1 MKFAGKTVLV
11 TGSTSGIGK
20 AIALAF
26 AAEGANLAVV
36 GRNAGKGRETAE
48 SIRKTGKKAIYIQ
61 TDLTVEESVKEM
73 AEKAISSFGSVD
85 VLVNNAGHLV
95 SGTVPEIGAEEWRRT
110 WETNVTSVYLTCH
123 YLLPSMLRK
132 GSGVIVNIASE
143 TALKGYK
150 NRAAYGAAKAA
161 VIGLTKSMAVDHSES
176 GIRVNCLCP
185 GTVETEMFNHLL
197 NYNLDPNRHR
207 QAMLD
212 RRLTPYLGT
221 IEEVS
226 KAVLFLADP
235 DMPYMTGSVL
245 TLDGGSSVK

>member
-1 MKFAGKTVLV
+1 MKFANKTVLV

-20 AIALAF
+20 EIALAF
-26 AAEGANLAVV
+26 ASQGADLAIV
-36 GRNAGKGRETAE
+36 GRNAANGEETAE
-48 SIRKTGKKAIYIQ
+48 GIRRMGRRSVYIR
-61 TDLTVEESVKEM
+61 TDLTIEDSVEAM
-73 AEKAISSFGSVD
+73 AHEALRSFGGVD
-85 VLVNNAGHLV
+85 VVVNNAGYLV
-95 SGTVPEIGAEEWRRT
+95 SGTVPEISAEEWRQT
-110 WETNVTSVYLTCH
+110 WESNVTSVYLTCH
-123 YLLPSMLRK
+123 HLLPSMLER
-132 GSGVIVNIASE
+132 GSGSIVNIASE

-176 GIRVNCLCP
+176 GIRINCLCP

-197 NYNLDPNRHR
+197 RYNLDPNRHK

-212 RRLTPYLGT
+212 RRLTPFLGT
-221 IEEVS
+221 IGEVA

-235 DMPYMTGSVL
+235 EMPYMTGSVL

>member
-1 MKFAGKTVLV
+1 MKFANKSVIV

-20 AIALAF
+20 EIAF
-26 AAEGANLAVV
+26 AFASQGADIAII
-36 GRNAGKGRETAE
+36 GRNADKGKEAVDTIRGMGRHAVF
-48 SIRKTGKKAIYIQ
+48 IA
-61 TDLTVEESVKEM
+61 TDLTNEASVKKM
-73 AEKAISSFGSVD
+73 ADEAMRSLGRVD

-95 SGTVPEIGAEEWRRT
+95 SGAVPDIRPEDWHKT
-110 WETNVTSVYLTCH
+110 WQTNVTSVYLACH
-123 YLLPSMLRK
+123 YLLPHMLNNR
-132 GSGVIVNIASE
+132 SGAIVNIASE

-161 VIGLTKSMAVDHSES
+161 VISLTKSMAVDHSEA

-197 NYNLDPNRHR
+197 THNLDPNRHK

-212 RRLTPYLGT
+212 RRLTPFLGT
-221 IEEVS
+221 IGEVA

-235 DMPYMTGSVL
+235 DMNYMTGSVL